1 MDSGTGWTAVIVAL
15 LALLGTAYT
24 AHQSRAAGRET
35 ARRDDFQLLYDRQ
48 DRERE
53 RREEEVTQM
62 RTEMRGMQRSQRLI
76 ASYVRDLREAIRR
89 LGGEPPPPPAGLDLS
104 PWDELD

>member
-1 MDSGTGWTAVIVAL
+1 MDSGGLTAVVVAGF
-15 LALLGTAYT
+15 ALVGTGYT
-24 AHQSRAAGRET
+24 AHQSRAAGRES

-53 RREEEVTQM
+53 RREEEVTEM
-62 RTEMRGMQRSQRLI
+62 RTEMRGMQRSQRLL

-89 LGGEPPPPPAGLDLS
+89 AGAEPPPPPAGLDLS
-104 PWDELD
+104 PWDDLD